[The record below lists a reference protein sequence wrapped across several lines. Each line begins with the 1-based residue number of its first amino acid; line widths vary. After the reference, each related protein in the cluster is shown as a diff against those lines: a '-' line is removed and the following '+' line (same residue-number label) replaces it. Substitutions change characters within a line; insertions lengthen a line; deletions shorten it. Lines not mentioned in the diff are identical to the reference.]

1 MEKLTIIKP
10 LDEITEEELLRY
22 MNNNV
27 HIICNCNC
35 NIFVGIG
42 KIRNDNF
49 MLLENNDDKMTN
61 VYGFTC
67 PRCKK
72 MYRIMA
78 KDLKILHVTDKTQ

>member
-22 MNNNV
+22 ANNNA
-27 HIICNCNC
+27 HIICKCNC

-42 KIRNDNF
+42 ENRNDNF
-49 MLLENNDDKMTN
+49 ILLENNDDTMTN
-61 VYGFTC
+61 VYGFVC

-72 MYRIMA
+72 MYRIIA
-78 KDLKILHVTDKTQ
+78 KDIRVLHVTNETR